1 MPIIVSF
8 AVGTTLSMPTQATH
22 FPIHLGEAE
31 GRHYL
36 SVPEDFT
43 IPDHQPTEVDYRVHA
58 EPLSPGVRKSLTS
71 VREIDRTCVEKI
83 RSRYSVD
90 DELGAVRTGD
100 PVVLGYVEQC
110 VAEARVAKAALG
122 L

>member
-8 AVGTTLSMPTQATH
+8 AVGSTLSMPTQANC
-22 FPIHLGEAE
+22 FPVHLGEAE

-43 IPDHQPTEVDYRVHA
+43 IPPHQPAGADYRVHA
-58 EPLSPGVRKSLTS
+58 EPLSAEIRKSLLS
-71 VREIDRTCVEKI
+71 IREIDRACVEKI
-83 RSRYSVD
+83 RSRYSID
-90 DELGAVRTGD
+90 DELGALRTGESE
-100 PVVLGYVEQC
+100 VQAYIEHC